1 VAEGE
6 SAQNHKLINIHNSL
20 TIDVPPYP
28 QIHPRKSAGCGR
40 TSADR
45 GDAPSRSASC
55 TKTVLDPKT
64 EIGRYAALGVTCEI
78 VFRDGEQIT
87 VYGSI
92 MGTLSPPPNDQTS
105 DNGSSCYPAFPAR
118 ARRRLGTNSR
128 NWRALQSVGRAS

>member
-1 VAEGE
+1 MKDMIALIAGAGIARTN
-6 SAQNHKLINIHNSL
+6 SAANSERRSL
-20 TIDVPPYP
+20 RQRPERELHQDGTGPE
-28 QIHPRKSAGCGR
+28 
-40 TSADR
+40 DR
-45 GDAPSRSASC
+45 
-55 TKTVLDPKT
+55 
-64 EIGRYAALGVTCEI
+64 GRYAALGVSCEI